1 MSSLDILQSTL
12 QQKVAEGNLSE
23 EVAAEVMK
31 KMGISG
37 AATVR
42 TVILH
47 IIIWR
52 IVFYSELNHS

>member
-42 TVILH
+42 TVILY

>member
-52 IVFYSELNHS
+52 IVFYWELNHS